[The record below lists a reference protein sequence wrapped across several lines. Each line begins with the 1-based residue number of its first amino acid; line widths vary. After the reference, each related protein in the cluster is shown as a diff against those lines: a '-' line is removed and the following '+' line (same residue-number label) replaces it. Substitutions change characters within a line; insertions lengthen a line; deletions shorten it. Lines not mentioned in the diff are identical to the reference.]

1 MIDTIGK
8 AVRTRFD
15 SFLYGLGF
23 FVNVLRE
30 TVRFFRRRQV
40 GYKVLVMPILFTG
53 FEALRINAVMSLG
66 IGAAIIVIGTSL
78 LPQFGQS
85 QLLYTILIIVITRE
99 LGPLL
104 TAFVVI
110 ARSGTAI
117 ATELGTMVVHHE
129 IEAYLSVGVNPISF
143 LVVPRFLGMVVSLLI
158 LTIYF
163 NIFGLLGSFLVV
175 QVVRPVGFQEYFRNL
190 LTTLTVTDILSG
202 LGKSIVFGTI
212 ISVVSSFQGFSVSR
226 ASTEIPVAGIRAVGQ
241 SFMLCIL
248 ADVVIT
254 LMQYA

>member
-1 MIDTIGK
+1 MISSIGNT
-8 AVRTRFD
+8 VRKKID

-23 FVNVLRE
+23 FVSVLRE
-30 TVRFFRRRQV
+30 TVKFIRKRQV
-40 GYKVLVMPILFTG
+40 GYNVLIMQILFTG

-85 QLLYTILIIVITRE
+85 QLLYTILIIIITRE

-117 ATELGTMVVHHE
+117 ATELGSMVVHHE
-129 IEAYLSVGVNPISF
+129 IEAYLSVGVNPISY
-143 LVVPRFLGMVVSLLI
+143 LVVPRFLGMIVSMFI

-175 QVVRPVGFQEYFRNL
+175 QIVRPVGFQEYFRNL
-190 LTTLTVTDILSG
+190 LTTLTVSDIFSG
-202 LGKSIVFGTI
+202 LGKSVVFGAI
-212 ISVVSSFQGFSVSR
+212 ISVVSTFQGFSVSR

-241 SFMLCIL
+241 SFMLCIF
-248 ADVVIT
+248 ADVIIT

>member
-1 MIDTIGK
+1 MITSIGNS
-8 AVRTRFD
+8 VRIKLD
-15 SFLYGLGF
+15 SFSYGLGF
-23 FVNVLRE
+23 LVNVLRE

-40 GYKVLVMPILFTG
+40 GYDVLVMQILFTG

-85 QLLYTILIIVITRE
+85 QLLYTILIIIITRE

-129 IEAYLSVGVNPISF
+129 IEAYLSIGVNPISY
-143 LVVPRFLGMVVSLLI
+143 LVVPRFLGMIVSMLI

-175 QVVRPVGFQEYFRNL
+175 QVVRPIGFQEYFRNL
-190 LTTLTVTDILSG
+190 LTTLTVFDIFSG
-202 LGKSIVFGTI
+202 LAKSIVFGAI
-212 ISVVSSFQGFSVSR
+212 ISVVATFQGFSVSR

-254 LMQYA
+254 LMQYL